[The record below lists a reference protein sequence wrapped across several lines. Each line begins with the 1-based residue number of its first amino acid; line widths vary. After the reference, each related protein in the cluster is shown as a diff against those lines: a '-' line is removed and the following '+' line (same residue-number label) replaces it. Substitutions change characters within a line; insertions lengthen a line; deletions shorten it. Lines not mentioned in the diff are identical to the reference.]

1 MKQTKKIRHQWE
13 PSELLE
19 DIEFNGYT
27 IKSIRHGNT
36 GHVLFKFPSKAHNW
50 ESCWTMDLSTAK
62 SNVSKYKLQTKSK
75 EKKSN

>member
-50 ESCWTMDLSTAK
+50 ENCWTMDLSTAK
-62 SNVSKYKLQTKSK
+62 SNVSKYKLQMKSK